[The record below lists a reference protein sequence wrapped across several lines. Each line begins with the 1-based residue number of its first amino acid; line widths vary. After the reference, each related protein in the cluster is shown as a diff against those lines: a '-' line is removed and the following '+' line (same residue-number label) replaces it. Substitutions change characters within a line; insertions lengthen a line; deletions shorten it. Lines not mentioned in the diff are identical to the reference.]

1 MECSEVTTY
10 FGRLSLIFIPQ
21 TRKLTMR
28 TLQLLAFCCI
38 YFSLQAQLPVPSN
51 GTPLKPQNSFVL
63 TDVTIRVS
71 PDKTIENGTIIV
83 RDGLIQD
90 VGKTV
95 ILPNDLPIIP
105 GNGKVVV
112 PAFIEIHSTVGIPEL
127 KGKGWDPSP
136 QMESKKNGPY
146 YWNEAIH
153 PEIDPT
159 DLYAIDP
166 QAIDEL
172 HKMGFGLAVTH
183 QADGI
188 ARGTGTLVTLGK
200 QAARDQIITPQIAS
214 FYSFRKGVSQQSYPS
229 SQMGAIALLRQ
240 AFYDAEWHATYG
252 KEPNYSLDALWQ
264 QRTKPSI
271 FATSDVYEL
280 LRVHQIA
287 REFNRKF
294 LILGTGHEYE
304 LGNIWDSLP
313 HTLVIPLTFPDAFE
327 VKDPYVARQIPLADL
342 KHWDLA
348 PGNPAYLFQQKV
360 PFLVTST
367 GIKNAAD
374 FWKNIHKALAHG
386 WSVEDALRALTTG
399 PATQL
404 GIDKQFGTIEKD
416 KWASFSLFDSDP
428 FLYEAKVTDVFVKGL
443 REVKA
448 TLPEADIRGVYSLNI
463 DGVKHI
469 LTIAGSCQRPE
480 AKVGLPRLVK
490 DEKTGQE
497 KKDTLTVDAFLQYNE
512 NDLVLQFSMNHKTLE
527 NYSLKGILNTRVWI
541 VEGQGTNASGKWIK
555 WSAIRNKGPE
565 KNQAEPVWKST
576 PEFQMNPSYP
586 NMAFG
591 FDKRPQEETII
602 FENATVWTN
611 EAEGILSNATV
622 VVSNGKIKAVY
633 AGSAAYTVPAG
644 ARVINAQ
651 GKHLTAGII
660 DEHSHIA
667 ISKGVNEGGQAIS
680 AEVRI
685 GDVVTA
691 DDINVYRQL
700 SGGVTAAQLLHG
712 SANPIGGQSALIK
725 LKWGHLPQDYLIKN
739 APKFVKFALGE
750 NVKQANWGDF
760 NTTRFPQTRM
770 GVEQVYVDAFARAL
784 AYHDARQKDKT
795 IPRDLELDAL
805 YEIVTGD
812 RKISCHSYIQ
822 SEINMLM
829 HVADSFGFKVNTFT
843 HILEGYKVADKMK
856 EHGAG
861 ASTFSDWWAYKFEVK
876 DAVPFNAS
884 LMHQMGLVVAIN
896 SDDGEMGRRLNQE
909 AAKVIKYGGV
919 TEEEAWKMVTLNPA
933 KLLHLDD
940 RMGSVKA
947 GKDADLVLWTTNPL
961 SIEAKVLYTIVDGE
975 ILFDRDADLKKQ
987 QEMDAERARIIAK
1000 MVDATKKGEP
1010 TKPFVRKKRGAYHC
1024 STLGEELSTGH
1035 NEH

>member
-1 MECSEVTTY
+1 M
-10 FGRLSLIFIPQ
+10 RILQSLAICFI
-21 TRKLTMR
+21 
-28 TLQLLAFCCI
+28 A
-38 YFSLQAQLPVPSN
+38 FSLQAQLPVPSN

-63 TDVTIRVS
+63 TDVTIHIS
-71 PDKTIENGTIIV
+71 PEKTIENGTIIV
-83 RDGLIQD
+83 RDGIIQD
-90 VGKTV
+90 VGKT
-95 ILPNDLPIIP
+95 IMLPNDLPIIN
-105 GNGKVVV
+105 GNGRVVV
-112 PAFIEIHSTVGIPEL
+112 PSFIEINSSIGLPEV

-136 QMESKKNGPY
+136 QMDTKKNGPY
-146 YWNEAIH
+146 YWNESIH

-159 DLYAIDP
+159 DLYSVDG

-172 HKMGFGLAVTH
+172 QKMGFGLAVTH

-188 ARGTGTLVTLGK
+188 AQGTGTLVMLGK
-200 QAARDQIITPQIAS
+200 QNARDQIVTPKIAG
-214 FYSFRKGVSQQSYPS
+214 FYSFRKGVSQQTYPS
-229 SQMGAIALLRQ
+229 SQMGSIALLRQ
-240 AFYDAEWHATYG
+240 ALYDAEWHASYG

-264 QRTKPSI
+264 QRLKPSV
-271 FATSDVYEL
+271 FSTSDAYEL
-280 LRVHQIA
+280 LRVNQIA
-287 REFNRKF
+287 REFGRQF
-294 LILGTGHEYE
+294 IIVGSGHEYE
-304 LGNIWDSLP
+304 LGNIWDTLK
-313 HTLVIPLTFPDAFE
+313 HTLVIPLTFPEAYE

-342 KHWDLA
+342 KHWELA
-348 PGNPAYLFQQKV
+348 PGNPGYLYQQKV
-360 PFLVTST
+360 PFLITTT
-367 GIKNAAD
+367 GLKNAAD

-386 WSVEDALRALTTG
+386 WSVEDALRALTIA

-404 GIDKQFGTIEKD
+404 GVDKQFGTIEKN
-416 KWASFSLFDSDP
+416 KWACFTLYDSDP
-428 FLYEAKVTDVFVKGL
+428 FLYDAKVTDVFVKGL
-443 REVKA
+443 RETKI
-448 TLPEADIRGVYSLNI
+448 TLPEADIRGIYSLNI

-469 LTIAGSCQRPE
+469 LTIAGTSQRTE
-480 AKVGLPRLVK
+480 AKIGLPRIIK
-490 DEKTGQE
+490 DEKTQTE
-497 KKDTLTVDAFLQYNE
+497 KRDTLTVDAYLNYTE
-512 NDLVLQFSMNHKTLE
+512 NDVVLQFSMNNKTVE

-541 VEGQGTNASGKWIK
+541 MEGQGTNAAGKWIK

-565 KNQAEPVWKST
+565 STKAEPVWTAKT
-576 PEFQMNPSYP
+576 DFRMTPSYP

-591 FDKRPQEETII
+591 FDSRPKEETII

-622 VVSNGKIKAVY
+622 VVKNGKIQAVY
-633 AGSAAYTVPAG
+633 AGSNSYTVPAG
-644 ARVINAQ
+644 ARVVNAQ

-712 SANPIGGQSALIK
+712 SANPIGGQSALVK
-725 LKWGHLPQDYLIKN
+725 LKWGHLPQDYLIKD

-760 NTTRFPQTRM
+760 NTVRFPQTRM

-784 AYHDARQKDKT
+784 AYHDARMKDQT

-805 YEIVTGD
+805 YEIVTGV

-856 EHGAG
+856 EHGVG

-884 LMHQMGLVVAIN
+884 LMHQMGIVVAIN

-961 SIEAKVLYTIVDGE
+961 SIDAKVLYTVVDGE
-975 ILFDRDADLKKQ
+975 VLFDRDADLKKQ
-987 QEMDAERARIIAK
+987 QEMEAERARIIAL
-1000 MVDATKKGEP
+1000 MVEANKNGEP
-1010 TKPFVRKKRGAYHC
+1010 SKPFVRKKRGAYHC
-1024 STLGEELSTGH
+1024 STLGEELSTGS